1 MPNESMSNEE
11 IRRVV
16 HETLLEAGTMTRG
29 DVKQVVREAV
39 HETLLTLGV
48 DAKNPLTVQQDMHF
62 IRELRAASERVRSRG
77 LLVLVGILVT
87 AAMAALWV
95 GIKGSLAP

>member
-1 MPNESMSNEE
+1 MSHDA

-16 HETLLEAGTMTRG
+16 HETLLEAGTMTRS
-29 DVKQVVREAV
+29 DVRQVVREAV
-39 HETLLTLGV
+39 QETLLTLGV

-62 IRELRAASERVRSRG
+62 IRELRTASEKVRSRG

-87 AAMAALWV
+87 ATMGALWI
-95 GIKGSLAP
+95 GIKGSLGH